1 LFKSFA
7 LEDNSPLVRRAVA
20 ENIET
25 FANVVDKKIIRG
37 DFYEIWQSLIVDTF
51 DIIKIKAL

>member
-1 LFKSFA
+1 MFKSFA

-25 FANVVDKKIIRG
+25 FDNFVYKKIIRG
-37 DFYEIWQSLIVDTF
+37 DFYEIWQSLIVDTL